1 MDTMYFTVK
10 PKSPADAVVTK
21 LLAQT
26 RAQTIKAYAVL
37 KAEGVPMT
45 KGFSVCSL
53 NESVCGFGHDN
64 SDTLKAFITKHANKW
79 KLKEGYALPNHKTA
93 EGRALKK
100 ALTMIPRDITASE
113 IDLAITGSDALA
125 MGRIAGMGFYIP
137 HCSLRALHSGKV
149 KPLIGIPTTMYTKR
163 KSTLVKGLVELT
175 QSAVLKL
182 KTQHKTS

>member
-10 PKSPADAVVTK
+10 PKSPAAEAVAR
-21 LLAQT
+21 LLAQ
-26 RAQTIKAYAVL
+26 RVAQTAKAYTVL

-53 NESVCGFGHDN
+53 NESVCGFGHD
-64 SDTLKAFITKHANKW
+64 DFYVLRDFIAKHANKW
-79 KLKEGYALPNHKTA
+79 KLKEGYALPNHKTF

-100 ALTMIPRDITASE
+100 TLTMIPKDVTASE

-125 MGRIAGMGFYIP
+125 MGKIAGMGFYIP
-137 HCSLRALHSGKV
+137 HCSLMAQHSGKV
-149 KPLIGIPTTMYTKR
+149 KPLIGIPLVMYTKR
-163 KSTLVKGLVELT
+163 KATMVKGLVELT

-182 KTQHKTS
+182 KTQHEKA